1 MPRVGSAM
9 VMSSARGARE
19 DQVPCP
25 YLILGGSGRKY
36 SWLSREALS
45 LERETRTISRSSR
58 VFSVITVSK

>member
-1 MPRVGSAM
+1 M
-9 VMSSARGARE
+9 VVSSARGTTG

-25 YLILGGSGRKY
+25 YLMLGRKY

-58 VFSVITVSK
+58 VFTIITVSE

>member
-1 MPRVGSAM
+1 M
-9 VMSSARGARE
+9 VVSSARGTTG

-25 YLILGGSGRKY
+25 YLMLGGSGRKY

-58 VFSVITVSK
+58 VFTVITVSE